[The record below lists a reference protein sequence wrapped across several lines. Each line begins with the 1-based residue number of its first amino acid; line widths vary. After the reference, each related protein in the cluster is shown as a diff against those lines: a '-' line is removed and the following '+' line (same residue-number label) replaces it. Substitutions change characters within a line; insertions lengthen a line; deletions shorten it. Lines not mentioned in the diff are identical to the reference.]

1 MKRANKNNLEL
12 VAREI
17 NNTFISL
24 EKQLENL
31 GDDVIWERLRI
42 LQMQTEFSMILQSY
56 KEKANMEMVA

>member
-31 GDDVIWERLRI
+31 GDDAIWERLRI